1 MSIRAAGID
10 DAAGIAAVQ
19 VEAWRAAYAELLD
32 PGFLVGLSVERS
44 TSKWRGFLLDTST
57 EAGVQVAVTAGGV
70 IGFVAYGPAAD
81 AFRADRVGE
90 IRSLYVA
97 PGSWRAGHGRAL
109 LAEAQ
114 AELAAHGF
122 RKAILWVLPGNQPAR
137 RFYESCG
144 WHDDQVEVVGSLG
157 GRPVPHVRYSLPIT
171 PEAKDN
177 PARPLS

>member
-1 MSIRAAGID
+1 MLLGSLQSR
-10 DAAGIAAVQ
+10 
-19 VEAWRAAYAELLD
+19 WRRGE
-32 PGFLVGLSVERS
+32 PPTPSCS
-44 TSKWRGFLLDTST
+44 TRDSWWDSRWSGPRVKWRGFLLDTST

-177 PARPLS
+177 PTRPLS